1 MIKMIKMKMIIK
13 ENIEEGFKIKKMKIW
28 NQYLNHNPKLLNKDI
43 IL

>member
-13 ENIEEGFKIKKMKIW
+13 EYIEGGFKIKRMKIW
-28 NQYLNHNPKLLNKDI
+28 NQYLNHNPKLLKKEI

>member
-1 MIKMIKMKMIIK
+1 MIKMKMIIK
-13 ENIEEGFKIKKMKIW
+13 ENIEEGFKIKKMKIQ